1 MPTAKTITYLI
12 EFQDNTQR
20 KVTVPADW
28 NVTFGALV
36 PGSTSNMGKWGLR
49 FWKGTQQK
57 AVFQGVESFRDMAI
71 EIEERITQVKK
82 ETFYKD
88 DGEGG
93 KKAVVVEGKVH
104 EWVNPD
110 NPRPQKN
117 VPALR
122 DLKVVGLD

>member
-36 PGSTSNMGKWGLR
+36 PGSTSNMGKLGLR
-49 FWKGTQQK
+49 VRCGTQQK
-57 AVFQGVESFRDMAI
+57 AVFQDVESFRDTSM
-71 EIEERITQVKK
+71 EIEERITTVKE
-82 ETFYKD
+82 ETFFKG
-88 DGEGG
+88 DGENR
-93 KKAVVVEGKVH
+93 KAVVVVEGKVH

-110 NPRPQKN
+110 QPRPQ
-117 VPALR
+117 A
-122 DLKVVGLD
+122 